1 MYRPVTQVGGD
12 KPPKTRR
19 CKAVQLQDPASL
31 LHRRLSE
38 RRGSRRSE
46 LPLTFADEASSS
58 DGGEKMS
65 GRREGVKVIVDDKAK
80 ERKGGVEELG
90 GEDKEREGKK
100 DDAGL

>member
-1 MYRPVTQVGGD
+1 MHHPATPVGGD
-12 KPPKTRR
+12 KLPKSRR

-38 RRGSRRSE
+38 RRGNRRSE
-46 LPLTFADEASSS
+46 LPLACADEASSF

-65 GRREGVKVIVDDKAK
+65 GRREGVKVSDDD
-80 ERKGGVEELG
+80 RDNGRNGGVEESS
-90 GEDKEREGKK
+90 GENECEGRK